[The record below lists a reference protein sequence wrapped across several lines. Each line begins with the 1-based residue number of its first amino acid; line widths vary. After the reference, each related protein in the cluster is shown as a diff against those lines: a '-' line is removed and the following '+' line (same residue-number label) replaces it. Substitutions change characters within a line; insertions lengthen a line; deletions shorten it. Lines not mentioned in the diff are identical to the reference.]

1 MIVVHDGKQVAR
13 EGGWVSPRKVVR
25 HDFHG
30 FNGSH
35 TGGGSISNRFDLLSQ
50 MEEETQMGRIIL
62 ATPID
67 LLPRVETHETLV
79 EPSESRGKRFSSDLR
94 TVKVWIRKGKD
105 KESHA
110 DMGNSEVQKMIARI
124 EARNPSIVGVDF
136 VMMKDWKLQGMEV
149 PKVAVNI
156 GTPKER
162 VHGWNRAHMVL
173 INNDSGRPEIGCSF
187 ELEPDL
193 EDGRGEESSLKTFC
207 NRATVCMR

>member
-79 EPSESRGKRFSSDLR
+79 EPSEGPGNRFSLNMR
-94 TVKVWIRKGKD
+94 TVKVWIRKGKER
-105 KESHA
+105 ESQV
-110 DMGNSEVQKMIARI
+110 DIGNSELQKMLARI
-124 EARNPSIVGVDF
+124 EAGNPSIVGVEF
-136 VMMKDWKLQGMEV
+136 VIML
-149 PKVAVNI
+149 
-156 GTPKER
+156 KE
-162 VHGWNRAHMVL
+162 
-173 INNDSGRPEIGCSF
+173 
-187 ELEPDL
+187 
-193 EDGRGEESSLKTFC
+193 
-207 NRATVCMR
+207 